1 MEHTAKSASSVK
13 DPVCGMNV
21 EPFTA
26 KHKLDHAGK
35 TYYFCCAPC
44 LEKFRARPG
53 DYLGPRPAAAA
64 GLHVINI
71 MAAATKGAAV
81 TGLPASPAAAP
92 PPGGYLF
99 PLCPAGG

>member
-1 MEHTAKSASSVK
+1 MEHTAKSASSAK

-35 TYYFCCAPC
+35 MYYFCCAPC

-71 MAAATKGAAV
+71 MAAGTKGEAAK
-81 TGLPASPAAAP
+81 GLSPTRPAAP
-92 PPGGYLF
+92 PPRGCAV
-99 PLCPAGG
+99 PL